1 MNVLLEGVVW
11 VLAEEDVEIQD
22 APYRPVRNGRVRR
35 GLQRHLYKQKRTFM
49 EQICTVIPWTDEC
62 FVQTLRPYP
71 LRCYF

>member
-35 GLQRHLYKQKRTFM
+35 GLQRHLYK
-49 EQICTVIPWTDEC
+49 
-62 FVQTLRPYP
+62 
-71 LRCYF
+71 